1 MVISETTKNDV
12 LNIYWRPVCF
22 KIINRFE
29 IKLMKENNQH
39 IILKAEQLSIGYK
52 TKKIETVVASNINF
66 ELQKGQ
72 LIGLVGAN
80 GIGKST
86 LLRTLINVQSALSG
100 SVLINGEDLK
110 STSTLELAKQLS
122 IVLTEP
128 LISKN
133 LSVLELVA
141 LGRHPYTNW
150 IGNLSEEDESAI
162 KNALELINISKLKD
176 KKCYE
181 LSDGQLQKVM
191 IARALAQ
198 DTAIIVLDE
207 PTTHLDMYHKA
218 YILKLLQKLTKET
231 GKTILFSSHEIDLA
245 IQLCDTMIVMQKDTV
260 VCDQPCNLISKG
272 VFDSLFPKDLITF
285 DTSTGSFRVSK

>member
-1 MVISETTKNDV
+1 MKTETS
-12 LNIYWRPVCF
+12 
-22 KIINRFE
+22 
-29 IKLMKENNQH
+29 Q

-52 TKKIETVVASNINF
+52 TKKAETVIASNINF
-66 ELQKGQ
+66 ELKKGQ

-86 LLRTLINVQSALSG
+86 LLRTLIKVQPELSG
-100 SVLINGEDLK
+100 SILLNDKNLK
-110 STSTLELAKQLS
+110 STSIVELAKQLS

-128 LISKN
+128 LTSKN
-133 LSVLELVA
+133 LSVFELVS

-150 IGNLSEEDESAI
+150 IGNLTENDTAI
-162 KNALELINISKLKD
+162 IKKAMTLVNIFELKD

-207 PTTHLDMYHKA
+207 PTSHLDMYHKA
-218 YILKLLQKLTKET
+218 YILKLLQKLTKDT

-245 IQLCDTMIVMQKDTV
+245 IQLCDTMIVMQKDNV
-260 VCDQPCNLISKG
+260 VCNQPCHLITDG
-272 VFDSLFPKDLITF
+272 VFESLFPKDLIVF
-285 DTSTGSFRVSK
+285 DDKTGSFRVTK

>member
-1 MVISETTKNDV
+1 
-12 LNIYWRPVCF
+12 
-22 KIINRFE
+22 
-29 IKLMKENNQH
+29 MKQDTSH
-39 IILKAEQLSIGYK
+39 IILKAEQLTIGYK
-52 TKKIETVVASNINF
+52 NKKVETVVASNVNF

-86 LLRTLINVQSALSG
+86 LLRTLIKVQPELSG
-100 SVLINGEDLK
+100 KIMLNQKNLK
-110 STSTLELAKQLS
+110 STSAIALAKQLS

-128 LISKN
+128 LTSKN
-133 LSVLELVA
+133 MSVFELVA

-150 IGNLSEEDESAI
+150 IGNLSEEDFFKINSAL
-162 KNALELINISKLKD
+162 KLMNLHNLKD

-198 DTAIIVLDE
+198 DTDIIVLDE
-207 PTTHLDMYHKA
+207 PTTHLDMYHKV
-218 YILKLLQKLTKET
+218 YILKLLKKLTKET

-245 IQLCDTMIVMQKDTV
+245 IQLCDTIIVMQHKNLF
-260 VCDQPCNLISKG
+260 CDKPCNLISKG
-272 VFDSLFPKDLITF
+272 IFQSLFPEDMIVF
-285 DTSTGSFRVSK
+285 DDKTGSFRVIK